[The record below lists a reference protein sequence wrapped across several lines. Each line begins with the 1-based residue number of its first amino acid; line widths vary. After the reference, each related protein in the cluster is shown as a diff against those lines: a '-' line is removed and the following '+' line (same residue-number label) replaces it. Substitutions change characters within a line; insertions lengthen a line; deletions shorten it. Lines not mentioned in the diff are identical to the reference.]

1 MNNFF
6 WQIVTRCTL
15 QSFVKYHNYH
25 LSIVMTNYK
34 EKQSINLYYMDLRKC
49 VQFCKTYRLPQ
60 SLLFSFICTWKSS
73 IKSRFCVFPLLVQRK
88 RAESSDCRFVH
99 ATVFETTWYRK
110 TFWERDS
117 LHLVIQVLYH
127 GWCCFTCRNNV
138 VGCCKTKVWNYV
150 YRIEYVMTNTG
161 H

>member
-1 MNNFF
+1 MLSSENKNIQSKIYRHMQAITTNNFF
-6 WQIVTRCTL
+6 WQIKTRCTL
-15 QSFVKYHNYH
+15 QSFVKYHNYN

-34 EKQSINLYYMDLRKC
+34 GKQSINLYYMDLRKC

-99 ATVFETTWYRK
+99 HATVFTTTWYRK
-110 TFWERDS
+110 TFWERYS
-117 LHLVIQVLYH
+117 LH
-127 GWCCFTCRNNV
+127 F
-138 VGCCKTKVWNYV
+138 
-150 YRIEYVMTNTG
+150 G
-161 H
+161 HTSFISWLMLFHMS